1 MSTVKRIVRVEM
13 LFVVAVVVAVIMSG
27 CGASARQTTITHT
40 VQVLD
45 TAEVAFLEFDGRHQ
59 LDIVNSSTTQADVTS
74 KLASYR
80 KDRDEVAKA
89 LIAAYRLAAVAA
101 TVDGDQSLA
110 SLLQAAALVAQELVA
125 LGVSK

>member
-1 MSTVKRIVRVEM
+1 VKAALLCLV
-13 LFVVAVVVAVIMSG
+13 LVA

-45 TAEVAFLEFDGRHQ
+45 VAETAFLEFDGRHQ
-59 LDIVNSSTTQADVTS
+59 LDLVNAATSLADGQA
-74 KLASYR
+74 KLTSYR

-101 TVDGDQSLA
+101 TVDNDTSVSGLV
-110 SLLQAAALVAQELVA
+110 QAAAIVAQELVT
-125 LGVSK
+125 LGVKIP